1 MPKHTKNPTK
11 STRRKTGR
19 RKLRHAKSAN
29 RRVHART
36 PDVKSVATV
45 PTKGDPIKGTR
56 IIFGT
61 DGWRG
66 KIAEDYTFDNVRRCA
81 QGFADYLNAKYPSDQ
96 LRRGVVIG
104 GDRRFNSEHFAAAA
118 AEVLAGNGIPVHFCG
133 GGVPT
138 PVISFSVKA
147 RNALGAINITASHN
161 PPTDNGFKVRDE
173 NGAAVDPGGLKKIER
188 LIPADVQS
196 VRRVPFDDGVA
207 SGAIRHFSADE
218 QYIGHIKRL
227 VDLELI
233 KNAGIN
239 VLVDPM
245 WGNGAGWFSRLLA
258 GGKTHVEE
266 IHRER
271 NPMFPEMSRPEPIPP
286 NVDAGLKRG
295 REIGADVVLIT
306 DGDADRCG
314 LGDENGQFI
323 DQLRVYALLALYLL
337 EVRGERGA
345 IVKTLSTTSMLE
357 ALGKLY
363 NVPVYETGVGFKYVA
378 PKMLETNAM
387 IGGEESGGYAFRGHV
402 PERDGIL
409 ANLFLLDFM
418 VKTNLKPSQLLR
430 KLFEK
435 VGEHHY
441 GRIDK
446 VVQPHQ
452 RDGILAKLKTDAP
465 RQMAGIDVV
474 QTITTDGFKFILKDG
489 SWVLIR
495 FSGTEPL
502 IRFYAEAESR
512 EKVDA
517 LLAAAI
523 QH

>member
-1 MPKHTKNPTK
+1 MP
-11 STRRKTGR
+11 
-19 RKLRHAKSAN
+19 
-29 RRVHART
+29 T
-36 PDVKSVATV
+36 PIT
-45 PTKGDPIKGTR
+45 
-56 IIFGT
+56 FGT

-66 KIAEDYTFDNVRRCA
+66 KIAEDYTFDNLCRCA
-81 QGFADYLNAKYPSDQ
+81 QGFADYLKSKYPSDQ

-118 AEVLAGNGIPVHFCG
+118 AEVLAANGIPVHFCG

-147 RNALGAINITASHN
+147 RNAIGAINITASHN

-173 NGAAVDPGGLKKIER
+173 NGGAIDPDGLKKIEQ
-188 LIPADVQS
+188 LIPPDV
-196 VRRVPFDDGVA
+196 DGVKRIKFHDGVS
-207 SGAIRHFSADE
+207 SGMIRTFSADE
-218 QYIGHIKRL
+218 QYIEQIKKL
-227 VDLELI
+227 VDLEPI
-233 KNAGIN
+233 KQAGFK

-245 WGNGAGWFSRLLA
+245 WGNGAGWFTRLLS
-258 GGKTHVEE
+258 GGKTQIVE
-266 IHRER
+266 IHSER
-271 NPMFPEMSRPEPIPP
+271 NPIFPEMHRPEPIPP
-286 NVDAGLKRG
+286 NVDAGLKKG
-295 REIGADVVLIT
+295 KAIGADVILIT

-363 NVPVYETGVGFKYVA
+363 NVPVHETGVGFKYVA
-378 PKMLETNAM
+378 PKMLETDAM

-409 ANLFLLDFM
+409 ANLYVLDFM
-418 VKTNLKPSQLLR
+418 VRTKRKPSQLLR
-430 KLFEK
+430 MLFEK

-446 VVQPHQ
+446 AVEPHQ
-452 RDGILAKLKTDAP
+452 KDEMLAKLKSNAP
-465 RQMAGIDVV
+465 KQLAGIDVV
-474 QTITTDGFKFILKDG
+474 QTITTDGYKFMLRDG

-502 IRFYAEAESR
+502 IRFYAEAASAEQ
-512 EKVDA
+512 VQT
-517 LLAAAI
+517 LLGAAVK
-523 QH
+523 H